1 MYTTVLKH
9 CEISNR
15 QVRSTRTSRGMS
27 QCTHRPSTHT
37 YKHYTYLANQLKDT
51 KQRFVSEEDRGA
63 EVKTWHR
70 YCFGQQKEDM
80 SRVEVRPEG
89 FQRGCLSERKVEVIA
104 WPKTEKALQPTV
116 ESVIR
121 GRFRCLYE
129 IHVNAERER

>member
-51 KQRFVSEEDRGA
+51 KQRFVSEEDRSV
-63 EVKTWHR
+63 EVKTWNR

-121 GRFRCLYE
+121 GFRCLYE